1 MYEELGSS
9 SGSQSSHGQR
19 ASSQSYFQSYQASVR
34 NVTIMIIIV
43 IITGTIII
51 LLHHHHH
58 HQRWQAGGGG
68 YPYSSMQSAQYMGSY
83 TAASYT
89 SPSPYDRLAL
99 LLSSCLS
106 TSTPLPWTLTFNVHY
121 QEKWWWWEERR
132 NLLVSIQSFNTD
144 CVNWFLLSFQTVCS
158 AFLELNAFFQNVTW
172 HMLGWIK

>member
-106 TSTPLPWTLTFNVHY
+106 TSTPLSWNLTFKKNDDD
-121 QEKWWWWEERR
+121 EKKDEICWYLS
-132 NLLVSIQSFNTD
+132 NPLILIVSIGSFWRSRL
-144 CVNWFLLSFQTVCS
+144 CVQRFWN
-158 AFLELNAFFQNVTW
+158 
-172 HMLGWIK
+172 

>member
-51 LLHHHHH
+51 VLHHHHH

-106 TSTPLPWTLTFNVHY
+106 TSTPLSWTLTLPLSR
-121 QEKWWWWEERR
+121 KMMMMRR
-132 NLLVSIQSFNTD
+132 KTKLAGIYPSL
-144 CVNWFLLSFQTVCS
+144 
-158 AFLELNAFFQNVTW
+158 
-172 HMLGWIK
+172 